1 MITLAFLCC
10 LGVTSAI
17 TNVLQS
23 TTDNEGA
30 DLVTLQIGRSQIGL
44 LDDAQYD
51 LNNQPLASY
60 QLKKFFDLGGEKAQS
75 LDHLDSQ
82 MSFNDLHI
90 LPNME
95 EASNSA
101 EALGKNKPLGQKSII
116 PALDATPERFFN
128 TSPNLMLTTDE
139 KVVNVNIMAS
149 TESNSFL
156 SNVGR
161 FIRDL
166 YKVNPKNQHS
176 VFNINEEQQ
185 IRRISSHNGRSDSFS
200 GSISPL
206 RFINP
211 SFRRVQLEDST
222 EMNLMRSKYNQKDEE
237 YSESTGKEPCPV
249 QEVFVIKMENNI
261 LQDQID
267 NKIDD
272 ETTLEQQQNEVKCE
286 QMSTDSGCMKFTGSV
301 SDSSLKEKLL
311 CQEFTHPEVDPIV
324 EDDYYG
330 VPSSK
335 KYHETEKNVSG
346 STLKNVVENVL
357 ENVLEN
363 VPENVPQNVLPMEP
377 ISISSDGLNLNQD
390 GKKALEFMIP
400 NSFEIIEISPN
411 KAIILKNENINIDK
425 IIEEEARKD
434 FQNDLDFI
442 TDNGDEFEN
451 RLNDLKIHN
460 EQTKRSIFPSIS
472 NNKINQQEMKKSE
485 IKSLN
490 LEKEEEKE
498 TLKKKT
504 YSYLSSLSLFSSS
517 AISNLLTSVKNYCNS
532 YYLSTTLNHNEII
545 SKRKDSYDEFVIS
558 LPLSLPSIDQTTL
571 PRKTS
576 TSSTSYYLRGSVPSL
591 PFSLPCIDLSH
602 PSMTV
607 PLSPSSPSS
616 VLSTTPSSSLP
627 ALSLSTKD
635 DSDLKRKNS
644 RRKLQVRKKYIREDE
659 SNSDTENSLPLSAL
673 FRSYFSSSDTEPLL
687 SVPRK
692 IKKALVKKIKNKAVK
707 SRLDSTVNVKKNTA
721 KILASKIVELNDI
734 TDKEKGK
741 KDQLD
746 LTDNE
751 KLKLT
756 QKKSLSII
764 SDVKNDNLIKNEKEK
779 KTNLLREIKNS
790 DVNPL
795 FGLNEFKEMRKKKHN
810 DPLLMSPYFE
820 VKKSKNRNL
829 KNERKSVRGNSRF
842 NLNQENSNL
851 AGADPTISTNLIQSP
866 KLTEEEMVADMN
878 RNILIGNEFR
888 TKMIRDE
895 KIIGE
900 VKKAEKHR
908 LREKYEALERSTEE
922 VKFEK
927 QILDEKIINTLVQA
941 DMEWE
946 VAQKSK

>member
-1 MITLAFLCC
+1 MSNYLMITLAFLCC

-17 TNVLQS
+17 TNVLPS
-23 TTDNEGA
+23 TTDNDGA

-44 LDDAQYD
+44 LNDAQYD
-51 LNNQPLASY
+51 LNNQPLDSF
-60 QLKKFFDLGGEKAQS
+60 QLKKFFDLGGEKAQP
-75 LDHLDSQ
+75 LDRLDSQ
-82 MSFNDLHI
+82 VSFNDLHI
-90 LPNME
+90 LANME
-95 EASNSA
+95 EASNSD
-101 EALGKNKPLGQKSII
+101 EALGKNKPLGQKTII
-116 PALDATPERFFN
+116 PALDATPERFYN
-128 TSPNLMLTTDE
+128 TSPNLILTTDE

-149 TESNSFL
+149 SESNSFL

-166 YKVNPKNQHS
+166 YKVSPKNQNS

-185 IRRISSHNGRSDSFS
+185 MRRISSHNDKSDSFS
-200 GSISPL
+200 GSISPV

-222 EMNLMRSKYNQKDEE
+222 EMNLMRSKYNQMDEE
-237 YSESTGKEPCPV
+237 YSENTGKGPCPL
-249 QEVFVIKMENNI
+249 QEVIVIKMEDNI
-261 LQDQID
+261 LGDQID

-272 ETTLEQQQNEVKCE
+272 ETILEQQQNDAKFEK
-286 QMSTDSGCMKFTGSV
+286 MSTDSGCLKFTGSV

-311 CQEFTHPEVDPIV
+311 CQEFIHSEVDPIV

-335 KYHETEKNVSG
+335 KYHETKENIPG
-346 STLKNVVENVL
+346 SALKNIL
-357 ENVLEN
+357 ENVL
-363 VPENVPQNVLPMEP
+363 ENVPQNVLPMEP
-377 ISISSDGLNLNQD
+377 ISISSDGLNFNKD
-390 GKKALEFMIP
+390 DKDALQSMLP

-442 TDNGDEFEN
+442 TDNGDEVEN

-460 EQTKRSIFPSIS
+460 EQTKRNIFPSIS
-472 NNKINQQEMKKSE
+472 NNKIYQQEIKKSE
-485 IKSLN
+485 TKFSN
-490 LEKEEEKE
+490 LEKEKEKE
-498 TLKKKT
+498 KEILKKKDN
-504 YSYLSSLSLFSSS
+504 SYLSYLSLFSSS
-517 AISNLLTSVKNYCNS
+517 TISNLLTSLKNYCNS
-532 YYLSTTLNHNEII
+532 YYLSRTLNQNEII

-558 LPLSLPSIDQTTL
+558 PPLSLPSIDQATL
-571 PRKTS
+571 PRTTS
-576 TSSTSYYLRGSVPSL
+576 ISSTSYYLRGSVPL
-591 PFSLPCIDLSH
+591 PLSLPCIDLSH

-607 PLSPSSPSS
+607 PVSPSSPSS
-616 VLSTTPSSSLP
+616 VLSPSSSLS
-627 ALSLSTKD
+627 ALSLLTHE
-635 DSDLKRKNS
+635 DSDMRRKNS

-692 IKKALVKKIKNKAVK
+692 IKKAIVKKIKNKAVK

-721 KILASKIVELNDI
+721 KILASKIIELNDI
-734 TDKEKGK
+734 ADKEKGK
-741 KDQLD
+741 KEQLG

-751 KLKLT
+751 KLKLPH
-756 QKKSLSII
+756 KKTLSII
-764 SDVKNDNLIKNEKEK
+764 SDVIKNEKEK
-779 KTNLLREIKNS
+779 KTNLLSEIRNS
-790 DVNPL
+790 DVNSL
-795 FGLNEFKEMRKKKHN
+795 FVLNEFKEMRKKKHN

-851 AGADPTISTNLIQSP
+851 AGADPAISTNLIQLP
-866 KLTEEEMVADMN
+866 KLTEEEMVANMN

-908 LREKYEALERSTEE
+908 LREKYEALEKSTQE